1 MYGELHVSSAH
12 AVDAAMINPKTKP
25 RRDETLLLFMMHLL
39 VWLSIG
45 RTALPQKV
53 TAEST

>member
-25 RRDETLLLFMMHLL
+25 RRDEILLSFMMHLL
-39 VWLSIG
+39 VWLSRG